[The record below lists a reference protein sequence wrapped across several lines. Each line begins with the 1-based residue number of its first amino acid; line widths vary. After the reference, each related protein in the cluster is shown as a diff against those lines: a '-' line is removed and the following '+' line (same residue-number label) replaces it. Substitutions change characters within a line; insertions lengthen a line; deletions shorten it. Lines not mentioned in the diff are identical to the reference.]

1 MTTSPIETV
10 RFETVRYQVTGMDC
24 SDCAAEIE
32 RAANHVT
39 GIEGARVSFA
49 AQTMTLR
56 GAGLRHRLPEV
67 EGVVHDLGYE
77 LIRLDSEGASANG
90 SGTSPEREA
99 AYLSA
104 RYRRALLTV
113 VLLNVG
119 YGIIETFGGFL
130 SDSQA
135 LKADALDFLG
145 DGLITGL
152 GLVAIGW
159 GLTWRA
165 RSALIQGVFLGLL
178 GVGVLVNAIYRLQA
192 GYEPEAGLMSLFGVI
207 ALVVN
212 IASAFV
218 LIPHRMGDANVRAV
232 WLFSRNDAIN
242 NGAVVVAAGAVTWSD
257 TPWPDMVV
265 AVLIAGVFLQSAWSI
280 VKDAR
285 RDLHDLSIG
294 S

>member
-1 MTTSPIETV
+1 MTTPSVETA
-10 RFETVRYQVTGMDC
+10 RYRVTGMDC
-24 SDCAAEIE
+24 SDCADEIE
-32 RAANHVT
+32 QAANSVT
-39 GIEGARVSFA
+39 GIEHAKVSFA
-49 AQTMTLR
+49 SQTLTLR
-56 GAGLRHRLPEV
+56 AADLGARLPEV
-67 EGVVHDLGYE
+67 EHVVNVLGYA
-77 LIRLDSEGASANG
+77 LVRLDSEGASANG
-90 SGTSPEREA
+90 SGTSTEREA
-99 AYLSA
+99 AHLSA
-104 RYRRALLTV
+104 RYRRALWTV

-178 GVGVLVNAIYRLQA
+178 GVGVLVNAVYRLQA
-192 GYEPEAGLMSLFGVI
+192 GYEPEAGLMGLFGII

-212 IASAFV
+212 VAAAFV
-218 LIPHRMGDANVRAV
+218 LLPHRTGDANVRAV
-232 WLFSRNDAIN
+232 WLFSRNDAISN
-242 NGAVVVAAGAVTWSD
+242 VAVVVAAGVVAWSG
-257 TPWPDMVV
+257 TRWPDLVV
-265 AVLIAGVFLQSAWSI
+265 AVVIATLFLQSSWSI